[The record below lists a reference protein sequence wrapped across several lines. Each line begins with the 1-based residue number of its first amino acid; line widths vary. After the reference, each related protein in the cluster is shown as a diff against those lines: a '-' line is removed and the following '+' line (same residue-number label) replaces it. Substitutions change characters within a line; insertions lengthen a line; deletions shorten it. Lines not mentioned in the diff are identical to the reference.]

1 MSYSTSVG
9 AFARDRRGNVAILFG
24 FALIPLMLGVGIA
37 VDYGRALTVRERMAD
52 AADSAALAVAGWPG
66 LSQAELTT
74 KAQQYFD
81 ANYPPSSLGTVG
93 KVNVSASGNDIVVSV
108 SGSVPTNFMT
118 LANIKNVE
126 VSASSTVTVGMGTLE
141 VALALDNS
149 GSMQGSKIAVLKD
162 AANDLVDIL
171 FESAKGSTKPDPIKI
186 SVVPFAAGV
195 NVGSQYANASWMDT
209 GAQNPYHADEQRHN
223 GAPSGTNNFSLFS
236 SLKDANGNAIEWAG
250 CVEARPTPYDVTDES
265 ASTGNSSTLFVP
277 MFAPDEPDNWTCS
290 STGSSGSGACP
301 VHACASGGSS
311 CSSSTSSLVYNYAPN
326 GSYSYN
332 NYLPDAGDAAAMCGN
347 TFTVTRASPA
357 VFTRANHGLSAGDQ
371 VIFSTTG
378 SMYGGLSKTT
388 RYYVISAGLTANTF
402 RVSTSSGGSAVNTS
416 GSQSGTHF
424 IANTFTCRSGDQNC
438 ARSGSSGKTVG
449 LSEEGGFVSNANC
462 KYGTPSNKA
471 KVANVTVGGLQGG
484 PNFMCTSAPVLP
496 LSTDKNTVKSRIAAM
511 AAEGATGVGEG
522 AMWGWRTLSS
532 GAPFTEGRAYGTK
545 ENQKVLVLM
554 TDGANT
560 YYPNS
565 KFVKSWYD
573 VYGYVARGHLGTTST
588 NSSTLTQ
595 AMDTRTQQACTN
607 IKAAGII
614 VYTVGFEISGTGA
627 AEALALLKA
636 CASDQDKY
644 FEPNSEAE
652 LLAAFNAI
660 GKDISELRISK

>member
-24 FALIPLMLGVGIA
+24 FALIPLMLGIGIA

-93 KVNVSASGNDIVVSV
+93 KVNVSAKGNDIVVSV

-149 GSMQGSKIAVLKD
+149 GSMQGSKIAALKD

-171 FESAKGSTKPDPIKI
+171 FKSARGSTKPDPIKI

-223 GAPSGTNNFSLFS
+223 GAPSSTNNFSLFN

-250 CVEARPTPYDVTDES
+250 CVEARPTPYDVTDE
-265 ASTGNSSTLFVP
+265 AGSTGNASTLFVP

-311 CSSSTSSLVYNYAPN
+311 CSSSSSSLVYNYAPN

-357 VFTRANHGLSAGDQ
+357 VFTKTNHGFSAGDQ

-378 SMYGGLSKTT
+378 TLYTGLSKTT
-388 RYYVISAGLTANTF
+388 RYYVISAGLTANSF
-402 RVSTSSGGSAVNTS
+402 RVSTSKNGSAVNTS

-438 ARSGSSGKTVG
+438 ARNGSSGKTVG

-471 KVANVTVGGLQGG
+471 KVANVTVGGLKGG

-496 LSTDKNTVKSRIAAM
+496 LTTDKNTVKSRIAAM
-511 AAEGATGVGEG
+511 VAEGATGVGEG

-573 VYGYVARGHLGTTST
+573 VYGYVSRGHLGTTST

-595 AMDTRTQQACTN
+595 AMDTRTLQACNN

-627 AEALALLKA
+627 AEALALMKA

>member
-1 MSYSTSVG
+1 
-9 AFARDRRGNVAILFG
+9 
-24 FALIPLMLGVGIA
+24 
-37 VDYGRALTVRERMAD
+37 
-52 AADSAALAVAGWPG
+52 
-66 LSQAELTT
+66 
-74 KAQQYFD
+74 
-81 ANYPPSSLGTVG
+81 
-93 KVNVSASGNDIVVSV
+93 
-108 SGSVPTNFMT
+108 
-118 LANIKNVE
+118 
-126 VSASSTVTVGMGTLE
+126 MGTLE

-149 GSMQGSKIAVLKD
+149 GSMQGSKIAALKE

-171 FESAKGSTKPDPIKI
+171 FESAKGSTKPDPIKV

-223 GAPSGTNNFSLFS
+223 GAPSGTNNFSLFN
-236 SLKDANGNAIEWAG
+236 SLKDANGNAIEWGG

-265 ASTGNSSTLFVP
+265 ASTGNPSTLFVP

-311 CSSSTSSLVYNYAPN
+311 CSSSTSSLVYNYAPS

-332 NYLPDAGDAAAMCGN
+332 NYLPDAGDASAMCGN
-347 TFTVTRASPA
+347 TFTVTKASPA
-357 VFTRANHGLSAGDQ
+357 VFTRANHGLAAGDQ

-378 SMYGGLSKTT
+378 TLYSGLSKTT
-388 RYYVISAGLTANTF
+388 RYYVLSSGLTTNNF
-402 RVSTSSGGSAVNTS
+402 RVSTSKNGSAVNTS

-438 ARSGSSGKTVG
+438 ARTGSSGKTVG
-449 LSEEGGFVSNANC
+449 LSEDGGFVSNANC

-471 KVANVTVGGLQGG
+471 KVANVTVGGLEGG

-496 LSTDKNTVKSRIAAM
+496 LTTDKNIVKSRIGAM
-511 AAEGATGVGEG
+511 VAEGATGVGEG

-595 AMDTRTQQACTN
+595 AMDTRTLQACTN
-607 IKAAGII
+607 IKAACII

-627 AEALALLKA
+627 AEALALMKA